1 MYIQQQIT
9 LTMQKKKKYSNYS
22 NKNTNQATTNYNVY
36 KKCNIVIQIVFQI
49 IIPTKDQKPLLL
61 L

>member
-9 LTMQKKKKYSNYS
+9 LTMQKKKKKKYSNYS
-22 NKNTNQATTNYNVY
+22 NKQATTNYNVY
-36 KKCNIVIQIVFQI
+36 KKCNLVIQIVFQI

>member
-9 LTMQKKKKYSNYS
+9 LTMQKKNSKYSN
-22 NKNTNQATTNYNVY
+22 KHTNQATTNYNVY
-36 KKCNIVIQIVFQI
+36 KKCNLVIQIVFQI

>member
-22 NKNTNQATTNYNVY
+22 NKQATTNYNVY
-36 KKCNIVIQIVFQI
+36 KKCNLVIQIVFQI